1 MGADGKRG
9 RVMDKLSEHAIRM
22 LEIVDNERGF
32 FKDMDGEVA
41 DIARAVYDI
50 ILEIQMLKAKK
61 RSD

>member
-1 MGADGKRG
+1 
-9 RVMDKLSEHAIRM
+9 MDKLSEHAIRM
-22 LEIVDNERGF
+22 LEIADANDIPVIGN
-32 FKDMDGEVA
+32 KQIQ